1 MSMRSRLSK
10 TMIGSMAC
18 LVFLFAA
25 AISLLYNSRLSGNR
39 LCFMLALFYAPMGT
53 LGVWALIRFI
63 DALRARER
71 ALITRL
77 EAERSFAKQ
86 MCLAAI
92 ETLTYAVEAK
102 TPQNTG
108 HLGRVQAYTVAIAR
122 ALGIDEDSLDG
133 LRVAALLHD
142 IGQLGVPTT
151 ILHKTGALTEEERE
165 KMRAYPVLGGRILSA
180 IPFPWPVVPMVRH
193 HRENFDG
200 TGYPDGLFGEQI
212 PLGARILA
220 VADTY
225 ESLVRGLAHRS
236 RCTHAEAIE
245 QIQAAAG
252 TMFDP
257 QVVTAFLSV
266 VDSVN
271 QELERADVWQDGRS
285 AAAEIARAHR
295 DMLALYELA
304 CSVGSTLC
312 LSDTLDVLIHKIR
325 AIVNCS
331 TCVIYLLEEDRE
343 YLRARG
349 VYGQNHWHFRRSRAR
364 VGTFLTGRVVSRG
377 QPILTS
383 FMTDD
388 ILLHPTAEPW
398 VPLRSTLIVPLVAQ
412 KEVIGTIN
420 LYHTEPNAF
429 QADDLRVMSLVGEM
443 AGRAV
448 HNACLFTQTQ
458 ETAFTDPLTGLRN
471 ARYLRQ
477 FLEQEVNRARKN
489 NHNLAV
495 LGLDLDRFKPVN
507 DTYGHARGDRVLCEI
522 GKILQSQV
530 RNYDLVARYAGDE
543 FVVVLPEAGR
553 QEAELVATKIK
564 RAIERYAESLVV
576 ADAQFPRI
584 GVSIGIAI
592 FPVDAGDLRGLLT
605 FADHGMYEDKRASRA
620 A

>member
-1 MSMRSRLSK
+1 MRSRLSK
-10 TMIGSMAC
+10 TMIGGVAC
-18 LVFLFAA
+18 LVSLFAV
-25 AISLLYNSRLSGNR
+25 AIFMLYSGNLSGNR
-39 LCFMLALFYAPMGT
+39 LRLMLALFYAPMGT
-53 LGVWALIRFI
+53 LGFWALVRFLE
-63 DALRARER
+63 AYRARER
-71 ALITRL
+71 TLITRL
-77 EAERSFAKQ
+77 EMERSFAKQ

-92 ETLTYAVEAK
+92 ETLAYAVEAK
-102 TPQNTG
+102 TPRNTG
-108 HLGRVQAYTVAIAR
+108 HLGRVQAYTIATAR
-122 ALGIDEDSLDG
+122 ALGVEEDALDG
-133 LRVAALLHD
+133 LRVAAWLHD
-142 IGQLGVPTT
+142 IGQLGVPAT
-151 ILHKTGALTEEERE
+151 ILHKTGALTEEEHE

-200 TGYPDGLFGEQI
+200 TGYPDGLSGDQI

-220 VADTY
+220 VTDTY

-236 RCTHAEAIE
+236 QCTHAEAVE

-257 QVVTAFLSV
+257 KVVTAFLSV

-271 QELERADVWQDGRS
+271 RELEQADVWQEGRS

-304 CSVGSTLC
+304 CTVGSTLC

-331 TCVIYLLEEDRE
+331 TCVIYLLEENGE
-343 YLRARG
+343 YLRAQA

-364 VGTFLTGRVVSRG
+364 VGTFLTGRVASRR
-377 QPILTS
+377 QPI
-383 FMTDD
+383 MTTFLADD
-388 ILLHPTAEPW
+388 ILLHHTTEPW

-412 KEVIGTIN
+412 GEVIGTVN
-420 LYHTEPNAF
+420 LYHTEPDAF
-429 QADDLRVMSLVGEM
+429 QADDLRVMTLVGEM

-477 FLEQEVNRARKN
+477 FLEQEINRARKN
-489 NHNLAV
+489 ASKFAV
-495 LGLDLDRFKPVN
+495 LGLDLDQFKPVN

-522 GKILQSQV
+522 GQVLQGQV

-543 FVVVLPEAGR
+543 FVLVLPEAGR
-553 QEAELVATKIK
+553 EEAEVVAAKIK
-564 RAIERYAESLVV
+564 RAIDRYAESLVM
-576 ADAQFPRI
+576 ADAHFPRI
-584 GVSIGIAI
+584 GVSIGIAL
-592 FPVDAGDLRGLLT
+592 FPEDADDLRGLLA
-605 FADHGMYEDKRASRA
+605 FADQGMYEDKRAGRA